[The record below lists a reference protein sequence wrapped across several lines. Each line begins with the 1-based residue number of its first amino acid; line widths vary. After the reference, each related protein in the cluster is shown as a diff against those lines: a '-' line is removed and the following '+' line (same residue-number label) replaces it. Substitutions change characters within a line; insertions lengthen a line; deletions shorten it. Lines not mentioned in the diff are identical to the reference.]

1 MSAPADTLLPVKES
15 PARHRIVAY
24 SARDGFNPRV
34 KLAEISDIV
43 AQYDT
48 LLWLDILDPKE
59 EDVRMLHDELG
70 IHALALEEVMGSH
83 PRPKCVEYAGYY
95 VLVMYAVSSTESGEP
110 HLREVVAFVGQKFI
124 VTTHREPFP
133 EIDEC
138 LRRWEANHDLQA
150 TSVAAPLYSFL
161 DTIVDGYFPVLDRL
175 TEHVEEL
182 EDEIL
187 SKDLDGPPT
196 GLFTI
201 KREMIDLRRV
211 VSAQRDAI
219 NTLMRQDIQLFPEGS
234 IIFFQSVFDHLVRQV
249 ETIDVYRD
257 LLSTAADMHLSVISN
272 RLNQVMKT
280 LTAWSII
287 LMAGSLIAGIYG
299 MNFKYM
305 PELHSR
311 YGYFVALA
319 AIATLAGSLVFYFRR
334 IKWM

>member
-1 MSAPADTLLPVKES
+1 MSPPVDTLAPVKKK

-24 SARDGFNPRV
+24 SARDGFNPTV
-34 KLAEISDIV
+34 KLTEISDIV

-48 LLWLDILDPKE
+48 LLWLDILDPQE
-59 EDVRMLHDELG
+59 EDVRLLKDELG
-70 IHALALEEVMGSH
+70 IHALALEEVLGNH
-83 PRPKCVEYAGYY
+83 PRPKCVEYPGYY
-95 VLVMYAVSSTESGEP
+95 VLVMNAVTLTESVQTR
-110 HLREVVAFVGQKFI
+110 LREVVAFVGQKFI
-124 VTTHREPFP
+124 VTVHKEPFP

-161 DTIVDGYFPVLDRL
+161 DTVVDGYFPVLDRL
-175 TEHVEEL
+175 ADHVDKL
-182 EDEIL
+182 EDDVL
-187 SKDLDGPPT
+187 AKDAEGPPR

-219 NTLMRQDIQLFPEGS
+219 NTLMRQDIQLFSEGS
-234 IIFFQSVFDHLVRQV
+234 IVFFQSVFDHLIRQV

-287 LMAGSLIAGIYG
+287 LMAGGLIAGIYG
-299 MNFKYM
+299 MNFKNM
-305 PELHSR
+305 PELTTR
-311 YGYFVALA
+311 YGYYFALA
-319 AIATLAGSLVFYFRR
+319 LIASIGGGLVIYFRR
-334 IKWM
+334 IRWM